1 MLAQQLTNGVVL
13 GSIYALSALGFTL
26 IFGAARVVNFA
37 YGEMLMLGAFATLTL
52 MNLLDISFFFA
63 LPLAMLLLAAF
74 SVGVYFVIVRPV
86 LRGSELQV
94 LLVTTGLLY
103 VLHDLAITVWGTDPR
118 QMDMGVD
125 GIVEIGDVII
135 PNQRLVV
142 VATMLLLVVAL
153 YGVLYKLRVGKA
165 LRAVAQNRHGAQAIG
180 LNVNRVVSFAFAV
193 SGALACAAGGLLGA
207 LYAVDP
213 GMGAA
218 PLLKSFVIVI
228 FGGLGSVPGA
238 IVGGLV
244 IGLTETLT
252 GSYIS
257 NGFKDVFTFLTMIGV
272 LLFRPNGLLGARRT

>member
-118 QMDMGVD
+118 QMAMGVD

-257 NGFKDVFTFLTMIGV
+257 NGFKDVFTFLIMIGV

>member
-142 VATMLLLVVAL
+142 VATMLLLVSAL

>member
-1 MLAQQLTNGVVL
+1 VLAQQLTNGVVL

-52 MNLLDISFFFA
+52 MNVLGISFFVA

-86 LRGSELQV
+86 LRGSELRV

-125 GIVEIGDVII
+125 GIVELGDVII

-142 VATMLLLVVAL
+142 VATMLLLVSAL

-213 GMGAA
+213 GMGSA

-252 GSYIS
+252 GSYVS
-257 NGFKDVFTFLTMIGV
+257 NGFKDVFTFAIMIGV